1 MISKFNQVNK
11 VTAASVDKNTGRDWQ
26 QWLQTLNKIHA
37 QNLTHKE
44 LVQLLKS
51 KYKLTPWWQQIVA
64 SGFEVMIGK
73 KIEGR
78 NAKGQFSI
86 TVTKTV
92 HVHPKVLWKFLVSKE
107 GTNIWLKPLSQPED
121 GMTFNIKTE
130 FETEDGYFGEIR
142 TINKGKKIRMS
153 WMDLDWQKKSYF
165 TLYIHSR
172 DNKKC
177 MLIFTHEGL
186 VDGRLRAPLRQR
198 WEEASK
204 MIHQHFEL
212 SNKI

>member
-1 MISKFNQVNK
+1 MISKFKQVNK
-11 VTAASVDKNTGRDWQ
+11 VTAESVSKNTGRDWQ
-26 QWLQTLNKIHA
+26 QWHEALNKIHA
-37 QNLTHKE
+37 QNFTHKE
-44 LVQLLKS
+44 LVQTLKS

-73 KIEGR
+73 KMEGR
-78 NAKGQFSI
+78 NAKGEFSI
-86 TVTKTV
+86 TVTKTI
-92 HVHPKVLWKFLVSKE
+92 HVPPKKLWTFLTSKA
-107 GTNIWLKPLSQPED
+107 GTEIWLKPLSLNED
-121 GMTFNIKTE
+121 GMTFHIKTE

-142 TINKGKKIRMS
+142 TISKGKKIRMS
-153 WMDLDWQKKSYF
+153 WMDPEWNKKSYF

-198 WEEASK
+198 WEDASK
-204 MIHQHFEL
+204 MIHQYL
-212 SNKI
+212 TSK